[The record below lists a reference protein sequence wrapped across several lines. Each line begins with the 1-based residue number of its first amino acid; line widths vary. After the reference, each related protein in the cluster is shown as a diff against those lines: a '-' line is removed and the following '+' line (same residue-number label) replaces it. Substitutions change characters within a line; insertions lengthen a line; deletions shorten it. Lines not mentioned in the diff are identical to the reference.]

1 MKQYIHLVFN
11 FLVAITFLSE
21 KTSSARECLLSSE
34 KLNEHF
40 QTIQFKTMD
49 MVWIVGKTTVLA
61 SATVRFGISGIYLKD
76 NVEIFPRKRTTPLK
90 SMRIPNE
97 GMPREPNCTQLL
109 ARRPRMIIRRELLD
123 SQNLIYKVFENNF
136 VMGGGNL

>member
-21 KTSSARECLLSSE
+21 KTSSPKEFLLSSE

-49 MVWIVGKTTVLA
+49 MVWIVGITMFLA

-90 SMRIPNE
+90 SRRITNE
-97 GMPREPNCTQLL
+97 GMPREPN
-109 ARRPRMIIRRELLD
+109 
-123 SQNLIYKVFENNF
+123 
-136 VMGGGNL
+136 